1 MAHNE
6 GRTQQIISELLRL
19 MNANAKFGLI
29 RRYLTS
35 AKAADIDE
43 FPVCVIVVDEDEVT
57 RLGHKN
63 HHRLTLL
70 VSFTFLEHTL
80 EGNRYS
86 YQLADALEDLL
97 NDNMKIELQTGE
109 FVGFQLVKKTYELNL
124 EETQVVDGVVC
135 EIECKYIGE

>member
-1 MAHNE
+1 MIIMS
-6 GRTQQIISELLRL
+6 GRTQQIIDGLLQL
-19 MNANAKFGLI
+19 MHSKAEFGVI

-43 FPVCVIVVDEDEVT
+43 FPVCVVVVDEDEVT

-63 HHRLTLL
+63 QHRLTLL

-86 YQLADALEDLL
+86 YQMADALEDLL
-97 NDNMKIELQTGE
+97 NANMKIAIQAGE

-135 EIECKYIGE
+135 EIECKYIGD